1 MLVIAG
7 RVPDPPGQI
16 ADSAEAHPAGAGS
29 HVAADHVSVVG
40 RTAQPL
46 GG

>member
-1 MLVIAG
+1 MLVIVG
-7 RVPDPPGQI
+7 RYPEPPGQI
-16 ADSAEAHPAGAGS
+16 ADHPAGAGS
-29 HVAADHVSVVG
+29 HVAAGHLSVVG